1 MTRIAILVGSTRP
14 GRNGEAVARWVYDRA
29 GRRDDA
35 EFELVDIAEQNLPFL
50 DEPAPAALSSDYTQ
64 PHTRRW
70 SQLIGG
76 FDGFVI
82 VTPEYNHSVSGAL
95 KNALDFLYAE
105 WHDKAVGFVGY
116 GLNGGV
122 RAVEHLRVVV
132 AELHMASVREQVTLS
147 LSADFENM
155 SVFRP
160 GEHHADRLDKVL
172 DQVVAWSNALA
183 PVRAKTA
190 AARGA

>member
-1 MTRIAILVGSTRP
+1 LTRIAILVGSTRP

-29 GRRDDA
+29 ARRHDA
-35 EFELVDIAEQNLPFL
+35 EFELVDIAEQGLPFL
-50 DEPAPAALSSDYTQ
+50 DEPVPAALSSDYTQ
-64 PHTRRW
+64 PHTQRW
-70 SQLIGG
+70 SRTIAG

-95 KNALDFLYAE
+95 KNALDFLYPE

-132 AELHMASVREQVTLS
+132 AELHMASVREQVALS

-160 GEHHADRLDKVL
+160 REQHADRLDRVL
-172 DQVVAWSNALA
+172 DQVVTWADALA
-183 PVRAKTA
+183 PVRAKHA
-190 AARGA
+190 AQRA